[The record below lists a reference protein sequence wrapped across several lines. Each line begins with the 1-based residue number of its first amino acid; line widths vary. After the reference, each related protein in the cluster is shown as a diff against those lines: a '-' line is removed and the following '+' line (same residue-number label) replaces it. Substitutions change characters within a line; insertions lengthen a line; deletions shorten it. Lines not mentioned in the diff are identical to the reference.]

1 MFLSVESDC
10 FDERKAFRHFQ
21 GESAATQWVK
31 DLFIII
37 YSKCEKQPLLSTF
50 LYEVV
55 AYQLKLLWQRFKFW
69 KYLYFFRCA
78 IYSNAGDK
86 TSGNAGSKNRKTS
99 ILKEKVAPV
108 QDM

>member
-1 MFLSVESDC
+1 LHVHFTLGLPVVPPLHFIKIFKNMFLSIESDC

-55 AYQLKLLWQRFKFW
+55 AYQLKLL
-69 KYLYFFRCA
+69 
-78 IYSNAGDK
+78 
-86 TSGNAGSKNRKTS
+86 
-99 ILKEKVAPV
+99 
-108 QDM
+108 